1 MKNKRAKED
10 RRQVILVCVGLLRD
24 AWLKP
29 VLSRCVRVGCC
40 RDSVLLPC
48 PRGEAVLLKLL
59 MPPWRDFSDGSV
71 G

>member
-1 MKNKRAKED
+1 MKNKSQ
-10 RRQVILVCVGLLRD
+10 RRSQTGDFGVCGTLRD

-29 VLSRCVRVGCC
+29 LLSRCVRVGCR

-59 MPPWRDFSDGSV
+59 MPPWRDFSGGSV